1 MDEVVAYKQTVE
13 AVREWPFDT
22 STLLRFAI
30 YLLIPL
36 ASWSGGAVVER
47 LIDSLLE

>member
-1 MDEVVAYKQTVE
+1 MDEVVAYKQIVDG
-13 AVREWPFDT
+13 VREWPFDT

-47 LIDSLLE
+47 MIGNFLE